1 MLRSILMLIGVSLA
15 TSGWAIQVN
24 DRVENFRLFDHE
36 GASHELYYFRNAK
49 AIVFMVQGN
58 GCPIVRNA
66 MPRFKELRDEFA
78 DKDVQF
84 LMVNSNL
91 QDSRES
97 IAAEVAKYG
106 YDIPIL
112 KDETQIIGEALG
124 FVRTGEVFIVDPK
137 TWTVAYQG
145 AVDDRLSYENQK
157 EQASAHY
164 LQDAINNMIDG
175 EVVKVANT
183 NGIGCL
189 INFPEQQA
197 MTKAKHAEISY
208 SADIAPMLLDNCVTC
223 HREGGLGPWA
233 MSDYNMVRGFSQMIR
248 EVVRTQRMPPWHADP
263 AIGDWHNDRSMS
275 SKQIQTLVHWIEA
288 GAPRGEGEDF
298 LATDDTQY
306 FEWDAQDTLGEP
318 DFVIDIPA
326 MEVPA
331 AGVVDYQYHF
341 VENTVGKDIWVRAAE
356 IKPGD
361 RAVLHHTITTFGYD
375 ITEGEHKGRFN
386 RIGGLRG
393 YAPGLNNEGFPEGT
407 GIFLPADAKIEFQM
421 HYTPVGR
428 ATVDESQ
435 MGLWVY
441 DEPPTHKMISMFVAN
456 GNIKIPAHANNHK
469 EIVEQV
475 IPKDALLYSLMPH
488 AHFRGKAAEFRAIYP
503 DGSQE
508 ILLSVP
514 NYDFN
519 WQTTYE
525 FTEPKFLPAG
535 TKLVQANWWDNSAQ
549 NLANPDPSIEV
560 TWGEQSWEEMLFGAF
575 TLRFLTEEEIEERRT
590 ASTQQEET
598 AANAR

>member
-15 TSGWAIQVN
+15 TSSWAIQVN

-78 DKDVQF
+78 DKNVQF

-112 KDETQIIGEALG
+112 KDETQIIGEALD

-137 TWTVAYQG
+137 TWTIAYQG

-197 MTKAKHAEISY
+197 MAKAKHTEISY

-263 AIGDWHNDRSMS
+263 AIGDWHNDRSLS

-341 VENTVGKDIWVRAAE
+341 VENTVGKDVWVRAAE

-456 GNIKIPAHANNHK
+456 TRIKIPANANNHK

-508 ILLSVP
+508 VLLSVP

-575 TLRFLTEEEIEERRT
+575 TMRFLTEEEIEERRT
-590 ASTQQEET
+590 ASTQKEET